1 MQGKKSIIN
10 PIKETDSSYRRY
22 DMSDPIH
29 QHTLYDLLR
38 RSAVRYPHKPALIYE
53 HRQTS
58 YRQWLSRVDNT
69 AQAFL
74 DSGLVPGQTV
84 AIYAKNSDLYATV
97 IFAAAK
103 SGIILVPINF
113 MLTAEETRYILNH
126 ASVSG
131 VIAGSEFQNLLDQA
145 IELLPPEQILAID
158 HRKWLLDDNSRHSW
172 DSLLPIALSETEGSP
187 SSTMVNNYDVA
198 QILYTSGT
206 ESRPKGV
213 MLTHQNLIAEY
224 VSVIVDGGL
233 EPDDIALHALPFYHS
248 AQQHVFLGPYV
259 YLGATHVIISVP
271 KPEVILPLIQDQHI
285 TQFFA
290 PPTVWIGLLRDPNF
304 DKYDL
309 SSLKKGHYGAAI
321 MPREILLELQHKLP
335 NTKFWNF
342 YGQTEVAPLAT
353 VLKPDD
359 QLRKLGSAG
368 KASLNVETILLDDEN
383 RPVST
388 GQVGEICHRSPH
400 IMPGY
405 WHDPE
410 KTAEAFRGDWFH
422 SGDLGIFDEEGYLT
436 VVDRKKDMIKTGGE
450 NVSSREVEEFL
461 YQLDGISEV
470 AVIGVPDPYWIERIV
485 AIVVPKPGS
494 NPSPEYILE
503 RCKQH
508 LAPYKVP
515 KQILMASSLPKNPSG
530 KILKRELRQ
539 QIQE

>member
-1 MQGKKSIIN
+1 M
-10 PIKETDSSYRRY
+10 T
-22 DMSDPIH
+22 DPIH
-29 QHTLYDLLR
+29 QQTLYDLLR
-38 RSAVRYPHKPALIYE
+38 RSAARYPDKPALIYE
-53 HRQTS
+53 RRRFS
-58 YRQWLSRVDNT
+58 YRQWLSQVDNT
-69 AQAFL
+69 AQTLL
-74 DSGLVPGQTV
+74 DSSLAPGQTV

-103 SGIILVPINF
+103 VGVILVPINF
-113 MLTAEETRYILNH
+113 MLTADETRYILHHSN
-126 ASVSG
+126 ACG
-131 VIAGSEFQNLLDQA
+131 VIVGGEFQNRVNQA
-145 IELLPPEQILAID
+145 IESLPPDQILAIG
-158 HRKWLLDDNSRHSW
+158 HRKWLLDEDSRSGWH
-172 DSLLPIALSETEGSP
+172 SLLSSALSQAECSP
-187 SSTMVNNYDVA
+187 SSTMANNQDVA

-224 VSVIVDGGL
+224 VSVIIDGGL
-233 EPDDIALHALPFYHS
+233 APDDIALHALPFYHC

-259 YLGATHVIISVP
+259 YLGATHVIISAP
-271 KPEVILPLIQDQHI
+271 KPEGILALVQEQQI

-304 DKYDL
+304 DKFDL
-309 SSLKKGHYGAAI
+309 SSLTKGHYGAAI
-321 MPREILLELQHKLP
+321 MPREILLELQRRLP
-335 NTKFWNF
+335 NTRFWNF

-353 VLKPDD
+353 VLRPDD

-383 RPVST
+383 LPVPT

-422 SGDLGIFDEEGYLT
+422 SGDLGILDEEGYLT

-485 AIVVPKPGS
+485 AIVVPKPGFD
-494 NPSPEYILE
+494 PSPEDILE
-503 RCKQH
+503 RCKQN